1 MAEST
6 QHKLDRIRP
15 PRVQITYDVE
25 TGGAIE
31 QKELPFIVGI
41 MADLSGHPAEELPKV
56 KDRKFVEIDRDNF
69 NDVMES
75 IAPRLEVSVPNRLKG
90 DGNMRLELNF
100 RNMDDFGPLEIVKQ
114 IDQLR
119 ALHDARQRL
128 SDLLTKLDGNEDLE
142 ELLRAVAAN
151 PDNQSEIRT
160 ALAAPNGSG
169 GGNGAGGGAVAG
181 GGGSAAAD
189 EDAQPGGG
197 TTGGDEEA

>member
-1 MAEST
+1 VAEST

>member
-41 MADLSGHPAEELPKV
+41 MADLSGHPAEALPKV

-114 IDQLR
+114 VDQLR

-151 PDNQSEIRT
+151 PDNQTEIRD
-160 ALAAPNGSG
+160 ALAAPNGGGAASG
-169 GGNGAGGGAVAG
+169 GG
-181 GGGSAAAD
+181 AAAES

-197 TTGGDEEA
+197 TTGGEEA

>member
-1 MAEST
+1 VAEST

-41 MADLSGHPAEELPKV
+41 MADLSGHPAEALPKV

-114 IDQLR
+114 VDQLR

-151 PDNQSEIRT
+151 PDNQTEIRA
-160 ALAAPNGSG
+160 ALAAPNGGGAASG
-169 GGNGAGGGAVAG
+169 GG
-181 GGGSAAAD
+181 AAAES

-197 TTGGDEEA
+197 TTGGEEA

>member
-1 MAEST
+1 VAEST

-41 MADLSGHPAEELPKV
+41 MADLSGHPAEALPKV

-114 IDQLR
+114 VDQLR

-151 PDNQSEIRT
+151 PDNQTEIRD
-160 ALAAPNGSG
+160 ALAAPNGGGAASG
-169 GGNGAGGGAVAG
+169 GG
-181 GGGSAAAD
+181 AAAES

-197 TTGGDEEA
+197 TTGGEEA